1 MNHSASWVSV
11 HMREHLGLYGQ
22 GQVLT
27 WTPWQG
33 AAHCARP
40 YPGPQL
46 PGAGHRTVTGQLW
59 NHCLLVLSP
68 RMGTQGQV
76 AGAPT
81 NAMLLHECDEL
92 SLRQVVGWACL
103 LLQHLHLIHGE
114 GVTLLAGGQAL
125 LQGYALPGHDLREA
139 WRDKVPP
146 ETLGLLSP
154 GPVQNVPFIYKVR
167 RGAKL
172 GPKVLPGEMTVFPV
186 QVKCSG
192 PILKE
197 MVLWRY
203 LQS

>member
-1 MNHSASWVSV
+1 
-11 HMREHLGLYGQ
+11 MREHLGLYGQ

-40 YPGPQL
+40 HPGPQL

-139 WRDKVPP
+139 W
-146 ETLGLLSP
+146 
-154 GPVQNVPFIYKVR
+154 
-167 RGAKL
+167 
-172 GPKVLPGEMTVFPV
+172 
-186 QVKCSG
+186 
-192 PILKE
+192 
-197 MVLWRY
+197 
-203 LQS
+203 